1 MKRREIETMGAEKDT
16 HHRIEQLIKEMT
28 LIEKIGQMSQ
38 FAGGNG
44 LNHHLM
50 EHVRDGKV
58 GSILNQVGVDVL
70 NEMQRIAVEESRL
83 GIPIIFGR
91 DVIHGF
97 QTVFPIPLGQA
108 ASWNPEVPRKGARIS
123 AIEAARDGIHWT
135 FAPMVDVTRDPR
147 WGRIAESLGE
157 DPFLAGQL
165 GAAMVRG
172 FQGDDLSDIKSIA
185 ACAKH
190 FAGYGYS
197 EAGKDYAY
205 VNISDNEM
213 RNIVLPP
220 FKACVDA
227 GVATF
232 MTAFSDLNGIP
243 ATAHENLLKDILK
256 GEWNYDG
263 FVVSDWDS
271 VIQLITHGFSENPK
285 AAAKASVNAGLDME
299 MASHTFLQHLDTL
312 VSEGSVL
319 EENLNDSVRRILKV
333 KFDLGLFERPY
344 TDQKLFPQNGNEDHL
359 AVAKEAAIESLVL
372 LKNDYETLPLKPER
386 IQNLAI
392 IGPLAD
398 DGFEQ
403 MGTWTFDGKE
413 SFSQTPLQAIK
424 EAMGPDVNI
433 HVARGLH
440 TTRDNSQDLFKEAME
455 AAKKSDTI
463 IFFMGEESILSGE
476 AHCRADINLP
486 GAQNKLLEKISKL
499 GKSTILVAMAGRPL
513 ILDHTRDLVN
523 SLLYAWHPGSMG
535 GPAIVDVLLGKSV
548 PSGKL
553 PVSFPKSVGQIPIYY
568 NQRNSGKPGTHES
581 FTHINDI
588 PPRAPQT
595 SVGNTSFHLDDGFEP
610 LYPFGFGLSYTHFE
624 YHNLRLSTHNMQA
637 NETLDVS
644 IDVFNAGSLDGQEVA
659 QLYIRDLFASVTRPV
674 KELKAFEKVFIQ
686 SGETKTLNFK
696 LTVADLS
703 FVGKDNKTIWE
714 PGVFQLWVG
723 GDSNAWVNEKFELMT
738 DKTENNE
745 K

>member
-1 MKRREIETMGAEKDT
+1 MKRREIETASAKKNT
-16 HHRIEQLIKEMT
+16 RHRIEELISEMT

-44 LNHHLM
+44 LNHNLM
-50 EHVRDGKV
+50 DHVRDGKV

-70 NEMQRIAVEESRL
+70 NEMQRVAVEESRL

-108 ASWNPEVPRKGARIS
+108 ASWNPNIPLKGARV
-123 AIEAARDGIHWT
+123 AATEAARGGIHWT
-135 FAPMVDVTRDPR
+135 FAPMVDITRDPR

-157 DPFLAGQL
+157 DPHLASKL

-172 FQGDDLSDIKSIA
+172 FQGDDLSDTKSIA

-243 ATAHENLLKDILK
+243 ATAHENLMKEILK

-271 VIQLITHGFSENPK
+271 VIQLITHGFSKNPK
-285 AAAKASVNAGLDME
+285 AAAEAAQNAGLDME
-299 MASHTFLQHLDTL
+299 MASHTFLQHLEAL
-312 VSEGSVL
+312 VGEGAVF

-344 TDQKLFPQNGNEDHL
+344 TDVKLFPENGNEDHL

-372 LKNDYETLPLKPER
+372 LKNDYQTLPLNLDR
-386 IQNLAI
+386 IKDIAV

-413 SFSQTPLQAIK
+413 SWSQTPLQALKK
-424 EAMGPDVNI
+424 ELGENVNI
-433 HVARGLH
+433 RHARGLH
-440 TTRDNSQDLFKEAME
+440 NTRDNSEQLFKEAIE
-455 AAKKSDTI
+455 IAKKSDTV

-486 GAQNKLLEKISKL
+486 GAQNKLLEQISKL

-513 ILDHTRDLVN
+513 ILERTRHLVN
-523 SLLYAWHPGSMG
+523 SLVYAWHPGTMG

-553 PVSFPKSVGQIPIYY
+553 PVSFPKAVGQIPIYY
-568 NQRNSGKPGTHES
+568 NQRNSGKPATHES

-588 PPRAPQT
+588 PQRAPQT
-595 SVGNTSFHLDDGFEP
+595 SVGNTSFHLDAGFEP

-624 YHNLRLSTHNMQA
+624 YHNLRLSTHNL
-637 NETLDVS
+637 NPSEKLIVS
-644 IDVFNAGSLDGQEVA
+644 VDVFNAGAVNGHEVV
-659 QLYIRDLFASVTRPV
+659 QLYIRDLFASITRPV
-674 KELKAFEKVFIQ
+674 KELKAFEKIFIQ
-686 SGETKTLNFK
+686 SGETT
-696 LTVADLS
+696 TVSFELSVEDLS

-714 PGVFQLWVG
+714 PGIFQIWIG
-723 GDSNAWVNEKFELMT
+723 GDSNAWVSEKFELMRPN
-738 DKTENNE
+738 TENNE